1 MSPYKRAALLL
12 IRLVAS
18 GFLLFGLLNLSFYV
32 LKHFL
37 VKADLP
43 VGRCLLSGIPVV
55 IGLAILIKSS
65 AIANRLTQDFD
76 E

>member
-1 MSPYKRAALLL
+1 MNPYKRAALLL

-18 GFLLFGLLNLSFYV
+18 GFILFGLINLAFYL

-37 VKADLP
+37 AKTDLQ
-43 VGRCLLSGIPVV
+43 VVRCLLSGVPVV
-55 IGLAILIKSS
+55 IGLAIFIKSS

>member
-1 MSPYKRAALLL
+1 MNPYKRAALLL

-18 GFLLFGLLNLSFYV
+18 GFILFGLLDLGVYV

-37 VKADLP
+37 HKADWQ
-43 VGRCLLSGIPVV
+43 VMRCLLSGVPVV
-55 IGLAILIKSS
+55 IGLVILIKSP
-65 AIANRLTQDFD
+65 AIAARLTQDFD

>member
-18 GFLLFGLLNLSFYV
+18 GFILFGVLNLAFYV

-37 VKADLP
+37 DKTDLQ
-43 VGRCLLSGIPVV
+43 VGRCLLSGVPVV
-55 IGLAILIKSS
+55 IGLVILIKSS